1 MAKKRNKKFGGGIP
15 SSSKPKGSR
24 VGRFFNT
31 IREGVGGVKDAVT
44 LGAGVAGGVAGE
56 VLGNLAGKAVQTGA
70 GGVRGAGNLLKR
82 DDTEERFKELEQR
95 GGVAGESSTPPQG
108 KSEAS
113 KRGREAS
120 VRANES
126 DDPFLSRTTGADPLT
141 GRAAVERTAASEQAY
156 GGMAGPAPNQGDFAG
171 HDIVTGGGSNLTEE
185 GQQRVQASFEE

>member
-70 GGVRGAGNLLKR
+70 GAVRGAGNLLKR
-82 DDTEERFKELEQR
+82 DDTAERFKELEQR
-95 GGVAGESSTPPQG
+95 GGVSGESSTPPQG

-113 KRGREAS
+113 KAGFDASKEAQKEDYVPPYTGS
-120 VRANES
+120 SDEVIAAANE
-126 DDPFLSRTTGADPLT
+126 RIKQTQ
-141 GRAAVERTAASEQAY
+141 QAY
-156 GGMAGPAPNQGDFAG
+156 SGMAGPSPNQGDFAG
-171 HDIVTGGGSNLTEE
+171 RDIVTGGGSNLT
-185 GQQRVQASFEE
+185 